1 VALSNAPGWAIGAG
15 MLTAKQEKFAQ
26 EYVTDRNGVRSYRA
40 AYSVRSDTK
49 DATCENGASKLL
61 RDPRIAARIDELAN
75 EAAKAPGGAVYDA
88 AWCRDRWARI
98 AQADP
103 RELIGLRVGA
113 CRYCW
118 GEKHRYHWRAREYD
132 EALAAAEKLA
142 RRDPDTPL
150 PDPGGGLDF
159 NATRDPNPDCP
170 ECHGEGLERPV
181 PRDTNKLSPDALL
194 LYGGVK
200 VKRDGYEVLIAD
212 RTKAL
217 ENVTRMAGGYKD
229 NVRLDGSLTGM
240 LAVAKIETTDPKEAA
255 RLYQEL
261 MASPAVRA

>member
-1 VALSNAPGWAIGAG
+1 
-15 MLTAKQEKFAQ
+15 MLTAKQERFCQLYAA
-26 EYVTDRNGVRSYRA
+26 DRNGVAAYRG

-61 RDPRIAARIDELAN
+61 RDPRIVARIDALAD
-75 EAAKAPGGAVYDA
+75 AAAVAPGGALYDA
-88 AWCRDRWARI
+88 AWCRERWAMI

-103 RELIGLRVGA
+103 RELIGLRVGC

-118 GEKHRYHWRAREYD
+118 GAGHSYHWREREYL
-132 EALAAAEKLA
+132 EALDKAERAAK
-142 RRDPDTPL
+142 RDPDHPL
-150 PDPGGGLDF
+150 PDPSGGLDF

-170 ECHGEGLERPV
+170 ECHGEGVERVV
-181 PRDTNKLSPDALL
+181 PRDTSKLSAQALL

-200 VKRDGYEVLIAD
+200 AKRDGTEIIIAD

-229 NVRLDGSLTGM
+229 NVRLDGSISGM
-240 LAVAKIETTDPKEAA
+240 LAVAKIETTDPVEAS
-255 RLYQEL
+255 RMYQEL
-261 MASPAVRA
+261 MASPAVRT

>member
-1 VALSNAPGWAIGAG
+1 MALSNAPGWAICAG
-15 MLTAKQEKFAQ
+15 MLTAKQIRFCE
-26 EYVTDRNGVRSYRA
+26 EYASHGDGARAYRA
-40 AYSVRSDTK
+40 AYSTRPDSKPENLSRS
-49 DATCENGASKLL
+49 AAKLL
-61 RDPRIAARIDELAN
+61 ADPDITAEIDRLRDQAAI
-75 EAAKAPGGAVYDA
+75 APGGAVYDA

-159 NATRDPNPDCP
+159 NATRDPHPDCP

-181 PRDTNKLSPDALL
+181 PRDTNKLTPDALL